1 MKLIP
6 EVSIELHLYGIG
18 QSNAD
23 SVWKTLKTTHGD
35 ARISLFDAVP
45 HEMVV
50 PMLRNYHVVAVPS
63 QYVETG
69 PLVVLESLAAET
81 PVIGSNLGGIAE
93 WIQHEKN
100 GVLVGAN
107 DIQGWANALRRCA
120 QDRYFLESLRQ
131 GIKVRRSMQDVANDM
146 IQLYL
151 KHVSPLKYHTAT
163 SS

>member
-1 MKLIP
+1 
-6 EVSIELHLYGIG
+6 
-18 QSNAD
+18 
-23 SVWKTLKTTHGD
+23 
-35 ARISLFDAVP
+35 
-45 HEMVV
+45 
-50 PMLRNYHVVAVPS
+50 
-63 QYVETG
+63 
-69 PLVVLESLAAET
+69 LAAET

-131 GIKVRRSMQDVANDM
+131 GIKVRRSMRDVANDM

-151 KHVSPLKYHTAT
+151 KHVSPPKYHTAT